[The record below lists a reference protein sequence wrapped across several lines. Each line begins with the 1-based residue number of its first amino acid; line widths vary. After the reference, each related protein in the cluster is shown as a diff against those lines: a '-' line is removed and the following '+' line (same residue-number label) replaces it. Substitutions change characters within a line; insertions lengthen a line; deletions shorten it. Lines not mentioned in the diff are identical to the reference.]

1 MTYSIWTAVLVV
13 GAVEV
18 AVSAQDR
25 RNTEIPNT
33 DTHFNMPAYGSLAEW
48 EARKQVLRK
57 QVLFAAGLMPMPDKT
72 PLRPNVFGRLERE
85 GYTIEKV
92 YLETLPGYY
101 LGGNLYRPAR
111 GVGKAPAILIPHG
124 HWDYGRLE
132 NQPLS
137 STPTQ
142 GATMA
147 RQGYVVFAYDMVG
160 YNDTAQTPHDFS
172 GQREQLWAFTPL
184 GLQLWNSI
192 RALDFVAALD
202 GVDQERL
209 GITGASGGGT
219 QTFLL
224 TAVDDRVH
232 YAAPVNMVSAIMQGG
247 CICENAPGLRIR
259 TFNVEIAA
267 MAAPRPMIL
276 ISGPHDW
283 TKNVHNE
290 EYPAIR
296 RIYELYGKPDNV
308 TNTVV
313 NAEHNYNRESREAV
327 YRFFGKH
334 VLGVADSPLFTE
346 KEIHIEK
353 LQDMLV
359 FWGRPRPDNALAYDA
374 LFAQWR
380 DNAARLAARDNDPA
394 AIRERLA
401 LALHAELPEK
411 VESRADGDRVML
423 TRPGQGDQVP
433 VLWAP
438 GRGTPVLVVDPGGI
452 AAARES
458 ATVRQLRHQN
468 RPVLMIDVFQTGACV
483 APRNRNAKQF
493 LTFNPSDDAARVQ
506 DILTAVAYLKSKG
519 ERSIELIGNGKSSTW
534 ALFAATLAPAI
545 VTFAP
550 DRSKMPRTDE
560 QLMAD
565 FFVPGIQK
573 AGGVDAALRAISGPQ

>member
-1 MTYSIWTAVLVV
+1 MKNPIWTAILVV
-13 GAVEV
+13 AAVN
-18 AVSAQDR
+18 AQDR
-25 RNTEIPNT
+25 RNTEIPDT
-33 DTHFNMPAYGSLAEW
+33 DTHFTMPAYGSLAEW
-48 EARKQVLRK
+48 ESRKQVLRN
-57 QVLFAAGLMPMPDKT
+57 QILFAAGLLPMPDKT
-72 PLRPNVFGRLERE
+72 PLHPHVFGRLERD

-111 GVGKAPAILIPHG
+111 ATGKAPGLLIAHG

-132 NQPLS
+132 NQQLN

-160 YNDTAQTPHDFS
+160 YNDTVQTPHEF
-172 GQREQLWAFTPL
+172 GGPREQLWAFTPL

-192 RALDFVAALD
+192 RALDFVAGLD
-202 GVDQERL
+202 GVDRERL

-232 YAAPVNMVSAIMQGG
+232 FAAPVNMVSAIMQGG
-247 CICENAPGLRIR
+247 CICENAPGLRIG

-276 ISGPHDW
+276 ISGPQDW
-283 TKNVHNE
+283 TENVHKE

-308 TNTVV
+308 ANTVV
-313 NAEHNYNRESREAV
+313 DAHHNYNRESREAV

-334 VLGVADSPLFTE
+334 VLGAADSPLYKE

-353 LQDMLV
+353 LQDMLA
-359 FWGRPRPDNALAYDA
+359 FWGRPRPDGAATYDA
-374 LFAQWR
+374 LFASWR
-380 DNAARLAARDNDPA
+380 DNAARLAARDSDPA

-401 LALHAELPEK
+401 LALHAALPEK
-411 VESRADGDRVML
+411 VESRPEGDRVVL
-423 TRPGQGDQVP
+423 SRPGQGDRVP
-433 VLWAP
+433 ALWMP
-438 GRGTPVLVVDPGGI
+438 GQGMPALVVDPGGI
-452 AAARES
+452 SAARES
-458 ATVRQLRHQN
+458 AMVRQLRGQN
-468 RPVLMIDVFQTGACV
+468 RPVLMIDAFQTGTCV
-483 APRNRNAKQF
+483 APRNRKAKQF

-506 DILTAVAYLKSKG
+506 DILTAVAYLQSQGQK
-519 ERSIELIGNGKSSTW
+519 SIELVGNGKASTW
-534 ALFAATLAPAI
+534 ALFAAALAPA
-545 VTFAP
+545 VATFAP
-550 DRSKMPRTDE
+550 PQPGTLPRTDE
-560 QLMAD
+560 QFIAD
-565 FFVPGIQK
+565 FFVPGIRK
-573 AGGVDAALRAISGPQ
+573 AGGVDAALRIVRKPQ